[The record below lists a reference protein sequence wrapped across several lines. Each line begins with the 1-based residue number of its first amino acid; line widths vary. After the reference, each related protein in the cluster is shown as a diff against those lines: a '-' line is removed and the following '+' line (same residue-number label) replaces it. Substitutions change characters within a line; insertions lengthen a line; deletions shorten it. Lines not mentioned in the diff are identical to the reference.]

1 MLEPLLRAL
10 NLTKSLL
17 IYLHEGLRKK
27 VMDVVIIVLLVVASL
42 AHLGEI
48 QLQGVQ
54 RELHLPARGGSSDCV
69 RESLA
74 WGVDRIKRDICTEV
88 PELRAGSTIPYAVTF
103 NYKHGTCAAPRNPFV
118 GRAALGLSFLKFIC
132 KLNPKAKVL
141 LNG

>member
-1 MLEPLLRAL
+1 MLKPLLRAL

-48 QLQGVQ
+48 QLQDEAHERNLNIVY
-54 RELHLPARGGSSDCV
+54 RENFIYQLAVVLQIVFENRLHG
-69 RESLA
+69 E
-74 WGVDRIKRDICTEV
+74 
-88 PELRAGSTIPYAVTF
+88 TISYAVTF
-103 NYKHGTCAAPRNPFV
+103 NYKHGACAAPRNPFV